1 MLRVRLVSGHEIAA
15 FPVDELNAWEDPSVR
30 ALKRKLSSRCGL
42 PRFRQR
48 LLLQDGT
55 VLAESS
61 GLNGA
66 LELQLVLLDF
76 AETSIDQAME
86 LQSAARRNRI
96 PKVEDLL
103 QRPQDPDQTDGH
115 RTPLVNAAF
124 HGNTEVLRLLLE
136 AEADA
141 NKARYDGSTP
151 LMVACSIGSSE
162 GVRLLLESKADK
174 DKAGPSD
181 GTPLMLAC
189 QNGFLQVVN
198 LLLQAG
204 ADKDK
209 ARDNGATPLFIACQQ
224 GHLEVVRSL
233 LEAEADVDRACCNG
247 ASPLYIACEQGGLQF
262 AHASHALVQSG
273 GDDAWWLERF
283 RLYSEYYEFRH
294 LAVVRLL
301 LEARADTDKALLLD
315 GAAPL
320 FKACQ
325 EGHAEVVRLLLEAG
339 ADKDKARYDGSTA
352 VLAACTAGHFEI
364 VQLLVEVSADTDKA
378 SDSGDTPFGVA
389 SRRGHHKAAMNFSSM
404 RAMIAFRRALTEH
417 HHAAYMSR
425 EGRLYYTI
433 GNLDYRIDTPDAI
446 ITNDTDLLLQ
456 FLFEFVFGGIMKPE
470 SGSFCQLFFL
480 VFTVAVAYFE
490 AEDGAPGWGIPSIG
504 IAFAVVIVSLVPTLC
519 AADGLTKAQT
529 EVQAAEA
536 ALRSAHAK
544 CRLFAESICFY
555 GGEDSEKERIDNLY
569 DAVRNG
575 FHRFA
580 KYKLLVDLSQLA
592 FYFGLAPISM
602 TMAAFIVR
610 KGNWTQDSE
619 TTFYV
624 LNLTFLRIIR
634 CCLEMAKSVVDLAK
648 AQAMLQRVVQLLE
661 VMDAFIVFESH
672 RKEMLLDFPGDT
684 CQEEQG
690 ALSRADGFL
699 IDEEE
704 VLCCL
709 SYYRVQQLH
718 CGAVVPLT
726 HADHV
731 GFEHVDIYTPDG
743 MRCLMRDISLR
754 MDPGESCLIMGP
766 SGIGKSSL
774 LRVLGQL
781 WPLFRSPAD
790 KGDDASFSRPGPF
803 SVFFLAQRPYLFQGT
818 LREQVAY
825 PIWDTSLLTDLSDEK
840 MEKLFMESG
849 LEDVWEARRD
859 ELDAPGI
866 WWDDVLSLGEQQRL
880 QFCRLFWHAEWFQ
893 EYKKESS
900 GFFAVLDESS
910 ASMDTNS
917 EMKVYKACRERR
929 LGYLSVAHRPTVIQF
944 HNKVMHFQY
953 DKDQQLTYVVR
964 DAAAMAMD
972 SEALIHN
979 EELYNKEW
987 RDPNVRRTR
996 TKRGFYQSKNNQS
1009 FSSLTGIPSPMWK
1022 NKSTQD
1028 VNYCDIPEEDDGE
1041 SRSPQP
1047 ETPMLSRLGK
1057 AQSAPSEM
1065 VSFMMNASREKE
1077 LKLKAKIEEQNYQ
1090 PLGTIGEQKQT
1101 SDTSLGEGPLVC
1113 SPYSNGE
1120 SEFGQGGHL
1129 YNILLLAKL
1138 SRTHGSLLAA
1148 VVALNLL
1155 AAAMLAFWAELFT
1168 NTKSV
1173 IKPGTESGFHA
1184 FGQETGISIS
1194 YTRMLPVILCWG
1206 PALGVVKAIANY
1218 FSVLLMLE
1226 WRSRLY
1232 QHLQKLY
1239 LRSSTYN
1246 SLGVV

>member
-1 MLRVRLVSGHEIAA
+1 
-15 FPVDELNAWEDPSVR
+15 
-30 ALKRKLSSRCGL
+30 
-42 PRFRQR
+42 
-48 LLLQDGT
+48 
-55 VLAESS
+55 
-61 GLNGA
+61 
-66 LELQLVLLDF
+66 
-76 AETSIDQAME
+76 
-86 LQSAARRNRI
+86 
-96 PKVEDLL
+96 
-103 QRPQDPDQTDGH
+103 
-115 RTPLVNAAF
+115 
-124 HGNTEVLRLLLE
+124 
-136 AEADA
+136 
-141 NKARYDGSTP
+141 
-151 LMVACSIGSSE
+151 
-162 GVRLLLESKADK
+162 
-174 DKAGPSD
+174 
-181 GTPLMLAC
+181 
-189 QNGFLQVVN
+189 
-198 LLLQAG
+198 
-204 ADKDK
+204 
-209 ARDNGATPLFIACQQ
+209 
-224 GHLEVVRSL
+224 
-233 LEAEADVDRACCNG
+233 
-247 ASPLYIACEQGGLQF
+247 
-262 AHASHALVQSG
+262 
-273 GDDAWWLERF
+273 
-283 RLYSEYYEFRH
+283 
-294 LAVVRLL
+294 
-301 LEARADTDKALLLD
+301 
-315 GAAPL
+315 
-320 FKACQ
+320 
-325 EGHAEVVRLLLEAG
+325 
-339 ADKDKARYDGSTA
+339 
-352 VLAACTAGHFEI
+352 
-364 VQLLVEVSADTDKA
+364 
-378 SDSGDTPFGVA
+378 
-389 SRRGHHKAAMNFSSM
+389 
-404 RAMIAFRRALTEH
+404 
-417 HHAAYMSR
+417 
-425 EGRLYYTI
+425 
-433 GNLDYRIDTPDAI
+433 
-446 ITNDTDLLLQ
+446 
-456 FLFEFVFGGIMKPE
+456 
-470 SGSFCQLFFL
+470 
-480 VFTVAVAYFE
+480 
-490 AEDGAPGWGIPSIG
+490 
-504 IAFAVVIVSLVPTLC
+504 
-519 AADGLTKAQT
+519 
-529 EVQAAEA
+529 
-536 ALRSAHAK
+536 
-544 CRLFAESICFY
+544 
-555 GGEDSEKERIDNLY
+555 
-569 DAVRNG
+569 
-575 FHRFA
+575 
-580 KYKLLVDLSQLA
+580 
-592 FYFGLAPISM
+592 
-602 TMAAFIVR
+602 
-610 KGNWTQDSE
+610 
-619 TTFYV
+619 
-624 LNLTFLRIIR
+624 
-634 CCLEMAKSVVDLAK
+634 
-648 AQAMLQRVVQLLE
+648 VVQLLE

-672 RKEMLLDFPGDT
+672 RK
-684 CQEEQG
+684 EQG

-1077 LKLKAKIEEQNYQ
+1077 EQNYQ

-1239 LRSSTYN
+1239 LRSEDRIYYVLSNLDGRVESADHRVTNDVDLAMQFGFEFFLGGIMKPDSGVLFKMCIFLISCCIVWMDVERTLPGMGGAAPGMASLLFLASFLLVEWFGRKCAETQRELQLCESAFRAAHARCRNFAEGISFYGGEATEKMMLDKHFQPVLN
-1246 SLGVV
+1246 TFREFSWHKLPVEFLQLSIYQGQYTIAMLTGGFVTFREDDRSRRVALFDLTNSAMVECLDSLNRITCQVMDFAKASALARRVIELEEAMQAFHRLSGSPDMSPNSPRMTVVKSNRLADMEVDMKVPLECSIEMMPSQRNVSRRDDEEDSSFCCLRVRPAELECGPQVVVGTSPGIMFQDVDIYTPDGSRLLLPQVTLMLEVGQSCLIMGPSGIGKSSLLRVLGQLWPCFQTPDKARPAMMSRPPARNLFFLAQRPYLFDGTLREQIAYPVWDASLLTELNDANMARLFAEANLSEVWSARKEEVDTRGIHWSDVLSLGEQQRIQFCRLFWHAEWHRTHGDLAYGFFAILDESTASMDTASEMKVYQALRKKKIGFLSVAHRPTVIQYHTQVMHFKFSVGHDLMYEVKDAREMAEEHASLLTKHLKPTQRLSVLESRRQSGSTSRPNSVDSLRTADSLRLDGIEPRTSPMSTTPGGGSRRFPAY